1 TGAAAAGGDDRRR
14 VGPRPRRYLH
24 RDRRAPG
31 GVRRACSR
39 DRRRPTHTRAAAHPR
54 RGRRADG
61 GPRVADCVRNR
72 APFLLR
78 HLRRERTRARWARSK
93 WSTHRRPARP
103 RRRPPNRRRTE
114 SSHERACPLRAD
126 ARLRSP
132 GHPAQAPR
140 ARADPDDRDAAPP
153 RPRGPARPAK
163 GRGVM
168 TGAVTIPLPDGGL
181 ERLPVFEASTFTRPN
196 AKPSSRRLL
205 AAAHVVAEPLSGGP
219 GPPDRIDL
227 EATLAVR
234 RHLWWWGLGVAD
246 AMDTAQRGMGLSW
259 EAAREL
265 IARSIEEARA
275 CDGDLVSGAQT
286 DQLEPGSA
294 RTLADIEA
302 AYQEQVGFIE
312 GLGGRV
318 VIMASRELARIA
330 SGTGG
335 YHTVYG
341 NVLSRLRQPTI
352 IHWLGEVFDPA
363 LAGYWG
369 HQDIDT
375 AMDVLLDV
383 ISENVAHV
391 DGIKLSLLDQ
401 QRELAMRERLPDGV
415 R

>member
-1 TGAAAAGGDDRRR
+1 MSCA
-14 VGPRPRRYLH
+14 L
-24 RDRRAPG
+24 
-31 GVRRACSR
+31 
-39 DRRRPTHTRAAAHPR
+39 
-54 RGRRADG
+54 
-61 GPRVADCVRNR
+61 
-72 APFLLR
+72 
-78 HLRRERTRARWARSK
+78 
-93 WSTHRRPARP
+93 
-103 RRRPPNRRRTE
+103 
-114 SSHERACPLRAD
+114 
-126 ARLRSP
+126 
-132 GHPAQAPR
+132 
-140 ARADPDDRDAAPP
+140 
-153 RPRGPARPAK
+153 
-163 GRGVM
+163 
-168 TGAVTIPLPDGGL
+168 TIPSPDGEL
-181 ERLPVFEASTFTRPN
+181 ERLPVFEASTFTRPA

-205 AAAHVVAEPLSGGP
+205 AAAHVVADPLSGGP
-219 GPPDRIDL
+219 GAPDRLDL

-234 RHLWWWGLGVAD
+234 HHLWSWGLGVAE

-286 DQLEPGSA
+286 DHLEPGSA

-302 AYQEQVGFIE
+302 AYEEQVGFIE

-330 SGTGG
+330 RGPDD
-335 YHTVYG
+335 YHQVYG
-341 NVLSRLRQPTI
+341 NLLSRLREPTI

-369 HQDIDT
+369 HADIDA

-401 QRELAMRERLPDGV
+401 RRELAMRDRLPDGV
-415 R
+415 RLYTGDDFDYPGLIRGDGRRSSDALLGVLDAIAPAAATALTALDSGAGDRFEAVLAPTLPLARTVFETPTYHYKVGLTLIAHLNGRQSHFRMLGGIESARSIVHLSRVYRHSGEAGLLEDPELAATRMRGILVLAGIPQ